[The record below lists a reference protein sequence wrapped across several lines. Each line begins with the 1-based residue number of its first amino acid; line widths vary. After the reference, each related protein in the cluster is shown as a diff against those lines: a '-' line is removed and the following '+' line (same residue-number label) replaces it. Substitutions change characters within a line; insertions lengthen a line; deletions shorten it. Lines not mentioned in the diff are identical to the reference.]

1 MQRSPFASICAETR
15 SGFNTSPSGFT
26 RETVLVAGIADLW
39 FQDTQTH
46 MTRLENFISRM
57 TAQRDILDQVCPE
70 VAKMEGLVLELGL
83 GNGRTFHHLRE
94 RLPGRRIVVF
104 DRELGAHA
112 SSIPEPE
119 NLVLGEI
126 RETASRFIGIDAAL
140 VHADIG
146 TGYDDRDAVT
156 STWLPDLIARLLRVG
171 GIAVSGTPLD
181 HPLLQRLPPPPS
193 VPVDRYFVC
202 RRV

>member
-1 MQRSPFASICAETR
+1 
-15 SGFNTSPSGFT
+15 
-26 RETVLVAGIADLW
+26 
-39 FQDTQTH
+39 

-57 TAQRDILDQVCPE
+57 TAQRDILDHVCVE

-94 RLPGRRIVVF
+94 RLPGRRIVAF
-104 DRELGAHA
+104 DREVGAHA
-112 SSIPEPE
+112 SSIPEAE

-126 RETASRFIGIDAAL
+126 RETARRFIGIDAAL

-156 STWLPDLIARLLRVG
+156 ATWLPDLIAGLLRVG
-171 GIAVSGTPLD
+171 GFAVSGTPLD
-181 HPLLQRLPPPPS
+181 HPQLQRLPAPTSEPAY
-193 VPVDRYFVC
+193 RYFLC

>member
-1 MQRSPFASICAETR
+1 MS
-15 SGFNTSPSGFT
+15 
-26 RETVLVAGIADLW
+26 
-39 FQDTQTH
+39 
-46 MTRLENFISRM
+46 RLDSFIRRM
-57 TAQRDILDQVCPE
+57 TAQRDILDHVCVE
-70 VAKMEGLVLELGL
+70 VAKMDGPVVELGL

-94 RLPGRRIVVF
+94 HLPGRRIVAF
-104 DRELGAHA
+104 DRTLAAHA
-112 SSIPEPE
+112 SSIPEAE

-146 TGYDDRDAVT
+146 TGYEDRDAVT
-156 STWLPDLIARLLRVG
+156 STWLPDLTARLLRVG

-181 HPLLQRLPPPPS
+181 HPQLQRLPLPLS
-193 VPVDRYFVC
+193 VPADRYFIC

>member
-1 MQRSPFASICAETR
+1 MS
-15 SGFNTSPSGFT
+15 
-26 RETVLVAGIADLW
+26 
-39 FQDTQTH
+39 
-46 MTRLENFISRM
+46 RLDNFISRM
-57 TAQRDILDQVCPE
+57 TAQRDILNQICPE

-104 DRELGAHA
+104 DREVGAHA
-112 SSIPEPE
+112 SSIPDTE

-126 RETASRFIGIDAAL
+126 RETARKFIGINAAL

-156 STWLPDLIARLLRVG
+156 ATWLPDLIARLLRVG
-171 GIAVSGTPLD
+171 GFAVSGTPLD
-181 HPLLQRLPPPPS
+181 HPLLQRLPAPTSEPA
-193 VPVDRYFVC
+193 DRYFLC
-202 RRV
+202 KRV

>member
-1 MQRSPFASICAETR
+1 MS
-15 SGFNTSPSGFT
+15 
-26 RETVLVAGIADLW
+26 
-39 FQDTQTH
+39 
-46 MTRLENFISRM
+46 RLENFISRM
-57 TAQRDILDQVCPE
+57 TAQRDILDHVCAE

-104 DRELGAHA
+104 DREVGAHA
-112 SSIPEPE
+112 SSIPEAE

-126 RETASRFIGIDAAL
+126 RETARKFIGIEAAL

-156 STWLPDLIARLLRVG
+156 ATWLPDLIASLLRVG
-171 GIAVSGTPLD
+171 GFAVSGTPLD
-181 HPLLQRLPPPPS
+181 HPLLQRLPAPTSEPA
-193 VPVDRYFVC
+193 DRYFLC
-202 RRV
+202 KRV

>member
-1 MQRSPFASICAETR
+1 MS
-15 SGFNTSPSGFT
+15 
-26 RETVLVAGIADLW
+26 
-39 FQDTQTH
+39 
-46 MTRLENFISRM
+46 RLESFIRRM
-57 TAQRDILDQVCPE
+57 TAQRDILNHICPE
-70 VAKMEGLVLELGL
+70 VATMEGLVLELGL

-94 RLPGRRIVVF
+94 LLPGRRIVVF
-104 DRELGAHA
+104 DREVGAHA

-156 STWLPDLIARLLRVG
+156 ATWLPDLIARLLRVG
-171 GIAVSGTPLD
+171 GFAVSGTPLD
-181 HPLLQRLPPPPS
+181 HTQLQRLPPPPS
-193 VPVDRYFVC
+193 VSADRYFIY

>member
-1 MQRSPFASICAETR
+1 
-15 SGFNTSPSGFT
+15 
-26 RETVLVAGIADLW
+26 
-39 FQDTQTH
+39 

-57 TAQRDILDQVCPE
+57 TAQRDILDQVCVE

-104 DRELGAHA
+104 DREVGAHA
-112 SSIPEPE
+112 SSIPEAE

-126 RETASRFIGIDAAL
+126 RETAKRFIGIEAAL

-171 GIAVSGTPLD
+171 GFAVSGTPLD
-181 HPLLQRLPPPPS
+181 HPQLQRLPPPTLE
-193 VPVDRYFVC
+193 PVDRYFLS